1 MPLTKGYLSKSIS
14 KNIKM
19 EKKAGKPM
27 KQAVAI
33 ALSTAHE
40 KEGQMMQY
48 RTLTPKY
55 AKNKKPVK
63 VRKPS
68 KPIDGINHRLLREQ
82 AEAAAQ
88 AEAQAAAE
96 VVEAVD
102 TAPEDDAAPTRAEL
116 EAKATELGIRFDGRT
131 KDKKLGQ
138 LIQDR
143 LSAPTGE

>member
-1 MPLTKGYLSKSIS
+1 MQ
-14 KNIKM
+14 
-19 EKKAGKPM
+19 EK
-27 KQAVAI
+27 I
-33 ALSTAHE
+33 
-40 KEGQMMQY
+40 
-48 RTLTPKY
+48 LTPKY
-55 AKNKKPVK
+55 AKNRKPVK

-88 AEAQAAAE
+88 AEAQAVE
-96 VVEAVD
+96 VVD

>member
-1 MPLTKGYLSKSIS
+1 
-14 KNIKM
+14 
-19 EKKAGKPM
+19 
-27 KQAVAI
+27 
-33 ALSTAHE
+33 
-40 KEGQMMQY
+40 MMQDIILMPRY
-48 RTLTPKY
+48 SK
-55 AKNKKPVK
+55 KKKPVK

-88 AEAQAAAE
+88 EI
-96 VVEAVD
+96 V
-102 TAPEDDAAPTRAEL
+102 PEDDALPTREEL

-143 LSAPTGE
+143 LSENTGE

>member
-1 MPLTKGYLSKSIS
+1 MQD
-14 KNIKM
+14 NI
-19 EKKAGKPM
+19 
-27 KQAVAI
+27 
-33 ALSTAHE
+33 
-40 KEGQMMQY
+40 
-48 RTLTPKY
+48 LTPKFR
-55 AKNKKPVK
+55 KGKKPVK

-68 KPIDGINHRLLREQ
+68 KPIDGINHRLLAEQ
-82 AEAAAQ
+82 AAAAAQ
-88 AEAQAAAE
+88 AEVQA
-96 VVEAVD
+96 VQVVD

>member
-1 MPLTKGYLSKSIS
+1 MQ
-14 KNIKM
+14 
-19 EKKAGKPM
+19 EK
-27 KQAVAI
+27 I
-33 ALSTAHE
+33 
-40 KEGQMMQY
+40 
-48 RTLTPKY
+48 LTPKY
-55 AKNKKPVK
+55 AKNRKPVK

-88 AEAQAAAE
+88 AEAQDLE
-96 VVEAVD
+96 VVD
-102 TAPEDDAAPTRAEL
+102 TAPEDDAAPTREEL

>member
-1 MPLTKGYLSKSIS
+1 
-14 KNIKM
+14 
-19 EKKAGKPM
+19 
-27 KQAVAI
+27 
-33 ALSTAHE
+33 
-40 KEGQMMQY
+40 MMQDIILMP
-48 RTLTPKY
+48 RY

-88 AEAQAAAE
+88 AI
-96 VVEAVD
+96 V
-102 TAPEDDAAPTRAEL
+102 PEDDALPTREEL

-143 LSAPTGE
+143 LSENTGE

>member
-1 MPLTKGYLSKSIS
+1 MQDIILMP
-14 KNIKM
+14 
-19 EKKAGKPM
+19 
-27 KQAVAI
+27 
-33 ALSTAHE
+33 
-40 KEGQMMQY
+40 
-48 RTLTPKY
+48 RY

-68 KPIDGINHRLLREQ
+68 KPIDGINHRLIREQ

-88 AEAQAAAE
+88 AAAAQE
-96 VVEAVD
+96 IV
-102 TAPEDDAAPTRAEL
+102 PEDDALPTREEL

-143 LSAPTGE
+143 LSENTGE

>member
-1 MPLTKGYLSKSIS
+1 MQ
-14 KNIKM
+14 
-19 EKKAGKPM
+19 EK
-27 KQAVAI
+27 I
-33 ALSTAHE
+33 
-40 KEGQMMQY
+40 
-48 RTLTPKY
+48 LTPKY
-55 AKNKKPVK
+55 AKNRKPVK

-88 AEAQAAAE
+88 AEAQAVE
-96 VVEAVD
+96 VVD
-102 TAPEDDAAPTRAEL
+102 TAPEDDAAPTREEL
-116 EAKATELGIRFDGRT
+116 EDKATELGIRFDGRT

>member
-1 MPLTKGYLSKSIS
+1 MQ
-14 KNIKM
+14 
-19 EKKAGKPM
+19 EK
-27 KQAVAI
+27 I
-33 ALSTAHE
+33 
-40 KEGQMMQY
+40 
-48 RTLTPKY
+48 LTPKY
-55 AKNKKPVK
+55 AKNRKPVK

-82 AEAAAQ
+82 AEA
-88 AEAQAAAE
+88 EAQAAAQAVE
-96 VVEAVD
+96 VVD
-102 TAPEDDAAPTRAEL
+102 TAPEDDDAAPTRAEL

>member
-1 MPLTKGYLSKSIS
+1 M
-14 KNIKM
+14 M
-19 EKKAGKPM
+19 ET
-27 KQAVAI
+27 I
-33 ALSTAHE
+33 I
-40 KEGQMMQY
+40 
-48 RTLTPKY
+48 LTPRY
-55 AKNKKPVK
+55 AKNKKPIK

-88 AEAQAAAE
+88 AAAVQAI
-96 VVEAVD
+96 V
-102 TAPEDDAAPTRAEL
+102 PEDDALPTREEL

-143 LSAPTGE
+143 LSENTGE

>member
-1 MPLTKGYLSKSIS
+1 
-14 KNIKM
+14 
-19 EKKAGKPM
+19 
-27 KQAVAI
+27 
-33 ALSTAHE
+33 
-40 KEGQMMQY
+40 MQDII
-48 RTLTPKY
+48 LTPRY

-82 AEAAAQ
+82 AEA
-88 AEAQAAAE
+88 EAQAQAQE
-96 VVEAVD
+96 VFDIEPVD
-102 TAPEDDAAPTRAEL
+102 ESAPTREEL

-143 LSAPTGE
+143 LSENTGE

>member
-1 MPLTKGYLSKSIS
+1 MQD
-14 KNIKM
+14 NI
-19 EKKAGKPM
+19 
-27 KQAVAI
+27 
-33 ALSTAHE
+33 
-40 KEGQMMQY
+40 
-48 RTLTPKY
+48 LTPKFR
-55 AKNKKPVK
+55 KGKKPVK

-68 KPIDGINHRLLREQ
+68 KPIDGINHRLL
-82 AEAAAQ
+82 AE
-88 AEAQAAAE
+88 QAAAAVQEETQVVE
-96 VVEAVD
+96 VVE